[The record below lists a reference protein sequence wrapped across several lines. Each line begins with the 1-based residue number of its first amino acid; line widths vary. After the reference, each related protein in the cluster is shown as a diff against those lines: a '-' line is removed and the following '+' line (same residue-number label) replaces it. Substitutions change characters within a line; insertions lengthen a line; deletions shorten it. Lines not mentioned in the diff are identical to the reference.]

1 MELTSALHPKHPSN
15 DRHFKKG
22 PLLNVIMVAKFYQL
36 MHPLWKDILVNTV
49 HKLMQIW
56 KRFHQEP
63 WTTKYIVDLS
73 HEVNF
78 LQPCS
83 N

>member
-22 PLLNVIMVAKFYQL
+22 PLLNVIMVAKIYQL

-49 HKLMQIW
+49 HKFMQI
-56 KRFHQEP
+56 
-63 WTTKYIVDLS
+63 
-73 HEVNF
+73 
-78 LQPCS
+78 
-83 N
+83 